1 MKPAARRKAR
11 VLALQAVYS
20 WQLSGNPIADI
31 EQQMLIENDVSKIDV
46 EYFKDIARGVVVN
59 QKQLDEAVSPHLSRP
74 FDDLD
79 MVERAILR
87 LSAYELKFRE
97 DVPYKVAINEGIE
110 LAKMFGAEDSHKFVN
125 GVLDKAV
132 KLLRSK
138 EFSAKQ

>member
-11 VLALQAVYS
+11 ILALQAVYS
-20 WQLSGNPIADI
+20 WQLSGNLIADI
-31 EQQMLIENDVSKIDV
+31 EQQMLIENDVTKIDV
-46 EYFKDIARGVVVN
+46 EYFKDLATGVAVN
-59 QKQLDEAVSPHLSRP
+59 YKQLGEAVSPHLTRP

-132 KLLRSK
+132 KHLRK
-138 EFSAKQ
+138 

>member
-11 VLALQAVYS
+11 ILALQAVYS

-31 EQQMLIENDVSKIDV
+31 EQQMLIENDVSKVDV
-46 EYFKDIARGVVVN
+46 EYFKDLARGVAVN
-59 QKQLDEAVSPHLSRP
+59 VKQLDELVKPHLSRP
-74 FDDLD
+74 FEDLD
-79 MVERAILR
+79 EVERAVLR

-110 LAKMFGAEDSHKFVN
+110 LAKIFGAEDSHKFVN

-132 KLLRSK
+132 KTVRK
-138 EFSAKQ
+138 

>member
-11 VLALQAVYS
+11 ILALQAVYS

-31 EQQMLIENDVSKIDV
+31 EQQMLIENDVSKVDV
-46 EYFKDIARGVVVN
+46 EYFKDLARGVAVN
-59 QKQLDEAVSPHLSRP
+59 HKQLDEIVKPHLSRP

-79 MVERAILR
+79 EVERAVLR
-87 LSAYELKFRE
+87 VSAYELKFRD

-132 KLLRSK
+132 KDIRK
-138 EFSAKQ
+138 

>member
-46 EYFKDIARGVVVN
+46 EYFKDIAHGVVVN

>member
-1 MKPAARRKAR
+1 VKPAARRKAR
-11 VLALQAVYS
+11 ILALQAVYS

-31 EQQMLIENDVSKIDV
+31 EQQMLIENDVSKVDV
-46 EYFKDIARGVVVN
+46 EYFKDLARGVAVN
-59 QKQLDEAVSPHLSRP
+59 VKQLDELVKPHLSRP
-74 FDDLD
+74 FEDLD
-79 MVERAILR
+79 EVERAVLR

-132 KLLRSK
+132 KELRK
-138 EFSAKQ
+138 

>member
-11 VLALQAVYS
+11 ILALQAVYS
-20 WQLSGNPIADI
+20 WQISGNLIADI
-31 EQQMLIENDVSKIDV
+31 EQQMLIETDVTKIDV
-46 EYFKDIARGVVVN
+46 EYFKDLASGVAVN
-59 QKQLDEAVSPHLSRP
+59 YKLLDESVSPHLTRP

-87 LSAYELKFRE
+87 LSSYELKFRE

-110 LAKMFGAEDSHKFVN
+110 LAKIFGAEDSHKFVN

-132 KLLRSK
+132 KHLRK
-138 EFSAKQ
+138 

>member
-11 VLALQAVYS
+11 VLALQAFYS
-20 WQLSGNPIADI
+20 WQLSGNPIGDI
-31 EQQMLIENDVSKIDV
+31 EQQMLIENDVTKVDV
-46 EYFKDIARGVVVN
+46 EYFKDLARGVAVN
-59 QKQLDEAVSPHLSRP
+59 QKQLDDIVIPHLSRP

-79 MVERAILR
+79 MVERAVLR

-110 LAKMFGAEDSHKFVN
+110 LAKIFGAEDSHKFVN

-132 KLLRSK
+132 KDIRK
-138 EFSAKQ
+138 

>member
-11 VLALQAVYS
+11 ILALQAVYS
-20 WQLSGNPIADI
+20 WQISGNLIADI
-31 EQQMLIENDVSKIDV
+31 EQQMLIETDVTKIDV
-46 EYFKDIARGVVVN
+46 EYFKDLATGVAAN
-59 QKQLDEAVSPHLSRP
+59 YKQLDEAVSLHLTRP

-87 LSAYELKFRE
+87 LSSYELKFRE

-110 LAKMFGAEDSHKFVN
+110 LAKIFGAEDSHKFVN

-132 KLLRSK
+132 KHLRK
-138 EFSAKQ
+138 

>member
-31 EQQMLIENDVSKIDV
+31 EQQMLIENDVSKVDV
-46 EYFKDIARGVVVN
+46 EYFKDLARGVAVN
-59 QKQLDEAVSPHLSRP
+59 HKQLDEAIQPHLSRP

-79 MVERAILR
+79 MVELATLR
-87 LSAYELKFRE
+87 VSAYELKFRE

-110 LAKMFGAEDSHKFVN
+110 LAKIFGAEDSHKFVN

-132 KLLRSK
+132 KKIRK
-138 EFSAKQ
+138 

>member
-1 MKPAARRKAR
+1 VKPAARRKAR

-31 EQQMLIENDVSKIDV
+31 EQQMLIENDVSKVDV
-46 EYFKDIARGVVVN
+46 EYFKDLARGVAVN
-59 QKQLDEAVSPHLSRP
+59 QKQLDEIVKPHLSRP

-79 MVERAILR
+79 EVERAVLR
-87 LSAYELKFRE
+87 VSAYELKFRE

-132 KLLRSK
+132 KDIRK
-138 EFSAKQ
+138 

>member
-11 VLALQAVYS
+11 ILALQAVYS
-20 WQLSGNPIADI
+20 WQLSGNAIADI
-31 EQQMLIENDVSKIDV
+31 EQQMLIENDVTKIDV
-46 EYFKDIARGVVVN
+46 EYFKDLASGVAVN
-59 QKQLDEAVSPHLSRP
+59 YKLLDESVSPHLTRP

-87 LSAYELKFRE
+87 LSSYELKFRE

-110 LAKMFGAEDSHKFVN
+110 LAKIFGAEDSHRFVN

-132 KLLRSK
+132 KHLRK
-138 EFSAKQ
+138 